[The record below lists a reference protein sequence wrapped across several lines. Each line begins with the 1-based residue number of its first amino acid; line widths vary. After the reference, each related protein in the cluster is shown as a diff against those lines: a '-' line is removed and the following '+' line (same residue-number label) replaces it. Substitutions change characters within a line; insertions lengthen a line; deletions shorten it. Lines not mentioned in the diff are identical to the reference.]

1 MKKRLIF
8 ICAAIWI
15 VCIAILAGVLWS
27 GNARVA
33 DTDPEQQRI
42 RDLIVQLGFEQWH
55 KRVEATEELKKIG
68 EPALPLLVLVKNSRD
83 NEVRPRVR
91 SIIRHILAPY
101 EDAERL
107 SWQFTLLRQLEAR
120 GIKPP
125 ADFIANIANLQAPA
139 PPAPDPMQNVEP
151 PPPIAPPPIQDGLG
165 ALGPGGGM
173 NIDPMQAARGLN
185 PGNGMLGGL
194 MGGGL
199 GGGLG
204 GLMGG
209 MGGGMGGGMLG
220 NLMQMTRQAQA
231 IGIARAQAQ
240 QGGPAANNPIRQM
253 RPPDQAQLQNM
264 SLNLLDS
271 VGVRLTE
278 AQEGLRVT
286 DVRPGSPASKAGI
299 RPGDILTKAD
309 GRQLARFDD
318 ARETIVGK
326 SVKLDLLRREEP
338 LQLEL
343 RQ

>member
-1 MKKRLIF
+1 MKKRLII

-15 VCIAILAGVLWS
+15 VCIAILAGALWS
-27 GNARVA
+27 RNALVA

-42 RDLIVQLGFEQWH
+42 KDLIVQLGFEQWS

-68 EPALPLLVLVKNSRD
+68 EPALPLLVLVKSSRD

-101 EDAERL
+101 EDGEFL
-107 SWQFTLLRQLEAR
+107 SWEFALLRQLEAR

-125 ADFIANIANLQAPA
+125 ADFIASISNLQAPA
-139 PPAPDPMQNVEP
+139 PLAPDPIPNVEP
-151 PPPIAPPPIQDGLG
+151 PPPIAPPPVQDGLG
-165 ALGPGGGM
+165 DVRPGGGGM
-173 NIDPMQAARGLN
+173 NVDPMQAARAMN
-185 PGNGMLGGL
+185 PGNGMLGGMSGG
-194 MGGGL
+194 MGGGM
-199 GGGLG
+199 G

-209 MGGGMGGGMLG
+209 MGGGGGGGMLG

-231 IGIARAQAQ
+231 IGIARGQAQ
-240 QGGPAANNPIRQM
+240 QANPGNIIRQA
-253 RPPDQAQLQNM
+253 PPVDRAQLQDL

-299 RPGDILTKAD
+299 RPGDVLTKAD
-309 GRQLARFDD
+309 GRQLAKFDD
-318 ARETIVGK
+318 ARESIVGK

-343 RQ
+343 SQ